1 MNSKDYWQVF
11 LETGAP
17 EFYLLY
23 NYTQKM
29 ENLHVPDYQG
39 TCSQSYNLQ

>member
-1 MNSKDYWQVF
+1 MTTQEIWELF

-23 NYTQKM
+23 NKARKM
-29 ENLHVPDYQG
+29 EIAHVLDDSSLG
-39 TCSQSYNLQ
+39 TPCHSIQ

>member
-1 MNSKDYWQVF
+1 MNSKDYWQIF

-23 NYTQKM
+23 NSAKKM
-29 ENLHVPDYQG
+29 ERSHVLDYAG
-39 TCSQSYNLQ
+39 TRSQSYNLQ

>member
-1 MNSKDYWQVF
+1 MNAQDYWQVF

-23 NYTQKM
+23 NNARRM
-29 ENLHVPDYQG
+29 E
-39 TCSQSYNLQ
+39 QSNVLDDTGPCVTGHTLQ

>member
-1 MNSKDYWQVF
+1 MNSKDYWQIF

-23 NYTQKM
+23 NNAQKM
-29 ENLHVPDYQG
+29 EKSHVYDYTG
-39 TCSQSYNLQ
+39 TRSQSYNLQ

>member
-1 MNSKDYWQVF
+1 MNTQEYWQFF

-23 NYTQKM
+23 NNARKM
-29 ENLHVPDYQG
+29 EKTDVLDDTGPCTSGH
-39 TCSQSYNLQ
+39 SLQ